1 MPQDQ
6 DNLNSLDR
14 RLIAA
19 GQKLAAQAGNPDL
32 AHFKNRTANTIQR
45 ALPKPNDPFQSLRN
59 SGVIPSA
66 EGGDEFEALRKTRA
80 LSREYYRSHNVGAVI
95 LLSLIHISE
104 PTRRLRGSRMPSSA

>member
-45 ALPKPNDPFQSLRN
+45 EI
-59 SGVIPSA
+59 G
-66 EGGDEFEALRKTRA
+66 RA
-80 LSREYYRSHNVGAVI
+80 HV
-95 LLSLIHISE
+95 
-104 PTRRLRGSRMPSSA
+104 